1 MHCFI
6 NFRFHFYKYHNRNM
20 FCINFYIDVHKDHIA
35 STDKELTLDY
45 SNVEVLTIVLTITVC
60 T

>member
-1 MHCFI
+1 
-6 NFRFHFYKYHNRNM
+6 M
-20 FCINFYIDVHKDHIA
+20 FGINFYIDVHKDHTA